1 MSVDTLSN
9 RSLNQPHRRP
19 SQKLK
24 GLYAITDERLISEQ
38 DFDKKVEQALQGG
51 AKIIQYRDK
60 SNDTKK
66 RQHQALSLRHLCE
79 KHNALCLI
87 NDDIQLAKEVNAHGV
102 HLGKDDVSLHTA
114 RDVLGETAVI
124 GVSCYNDL
132 SLAISA
138 EKNGASYVAFGAIFP
153 SPTKPNAPISG
164 LKIISQAKQTL
175 FLPICAIG
183 GISHTNIQQV
193 IQHGTDMAAVI
204 SEIFA
209 PDRSVVDNKPDN
221 IKKSTQNLSHYFDHH
236 FD

>member
-66 RQHQALSLRHLCE
+66 RQQQALSLRHLCE
-79 KHNALCLI
+79 RYNALCII
-87 NDDIQLAKEVNAHGV
+87 NDDIKLAKEVNAHGV
-102 HLGKDDVSLHTA
+102 HLGKDDASLLTA
-114 RDVLGETAVI
+114 RDVLGEAAVI

-132 SLAISA
+132 SLALSA

-153 SPTKPNAPISG
+153 SPTKPNAPVAG
-164 LKIISQAKQTL
+164 LEIISQAKQTL
-175 FLPICAIG
+175 SLPICAIG

-193 IQHGTDMAAVI
+193 IQHGADMAAVI
-204 SEIFA
+204 SEILA
-209 PDRSVVDNKPDN
+209 SGHSATGNKPDS
-221 IKKSTQNLSHYFDHH
+221 IKKSTQNLSSYFDRH